1 MLPLCIY
8 KYKLVFMKVIISK
21 TQYQRLMEAGSN
33 SVAMDLDIYT
43 QPMQTD
49 TDNGNLDVIDASE
62 QVIDSLEELISMFKG
77 GKKTRPEVKDLIYKG
92 LDGIKKAH
100 SEIKYE
106 K

>member
-1 MLPLCIY
+1 ML
-8 KYKLVFMKVIISK
+8 KVII
-21 TQYQRLMEAGSN
+21 TERQYKKLVETGSN

-62 QVIDSLEELISMFKG
+62 EVIDSLEELISMFKG
-77 GKKTRPEVKDLIYKG
+77 GKKTRPEIKNKIYQG
-92 LDGIKKAH
+92 LDNIKQAH

-106 K
+106 D

>member
-1 MLPLCIY
+1 
-8 KYKLVFMKVIISK
+8 MKVIISES
-21 TQYQRLMEAGSN
+21 QYKKLIETGSN
-33 SVAMDLDIYT
+33 SVAMDLDRYT

-62 QVIDSLEELISMFKG
+62 EVIDSLEELIFMFKG

>member
-1 MLPLCIY
+1 ML
-8 KYKLVFMKVIISK
+8 KVIITES
-21 TQYQRLMEAGSN
+21 QYKKLLEIGSHTN

-62 QVIDSLEELISMFKG
+62 EIIDSLEELISMFKG
-77 GKKTRPEVKDLIYKG
+77 GKKTRPEFKNKIYQG
-92 LDGIKKAH
+92 LDNIKSAY

-106 K
+106 E

>member
-1 MLPLCIY
+1 
-8 KYKLVFMKVIISK
+8 MKVIISES
-21 TQYQRLMEAGSN
+21 QYKKLVETGSN

-62 QVIDSLEELISMFKG
+62 EVIDSLEELISMFKG
-77 GKKTRPEVKDLIYKG
+77 GKKSRSEVKNKIYKG
-92 LDGIKKAH
+92 LDNIRKAH
-100 SEIKYE
+100 TEIKYE

>member
-1 MLPLCIY
+1 
-8 KYKLVFMKVIISK
+8 MKVIISES
-21 TQYQRLMEAGSN
+21 QYKKLVEAGSN
-33 SVAMDLDIYT
+33 SVAMDLDRYT
-43 QPMQTD
+43 QPMQID

-62 QVIDSLEELISMFKG
+62 EVINSLEELISMFKG

-100 SEIKYE
+100 TEIKYE

>member
-1 MLPLCIY
+1 ML
-8 KYKLVFMKVIISK
+8 KVII
-21 TQYQRLMEAGSN
+21 TENQYKKLVESGSN
-33 SVAMDLDIYT
+33 TVAMDLDIYT

-62 QVIDSLEELISMFKG
+62 EVIDSLEELISMFKG

>member
-1 MLPLCIY
+1 ML
-8 KYKLVFMKVIISK
+8 KVIITES
-21 TQYQRLMEAGSN
+21 QYKKLMERGSN

-62 QVIDSLEELISMFKG
+62 EIIDSLEELISMFKG
-77 GKKTRPEVKDLIYKG
+77 GKKTKPEIKNKIYKG
-92 LDGIKKAH
+92 LDDIKGAY